1 MPHFLDGAQE
11 EVVANPQWSGCV
23 ACCEKDQCSHAE
35 LRITRAAREQ
45 TPVPCVA
52 EREAQKVAE
61 REPNLLQL
69 RIRNGR
75 HNGDLTDQG
84 PARTRDNSVETCPM
98 ELGQNPREIL
108 QGSAGVHREIELT
121 RN

>member
-1 MPHFLDGAQE
+1 MFP
-11 EVVANPQWSGCV
+11 
-23 ACCEKDQCSHAE
+23 AE
-35 LRITRAAREQ
+35 
-45 TPVPCVA
+45 P
-52 EREAQKVAE
+52 REAQKVAE
-61 REPNLLQL
+61 GEPRLLQL

-84 PARTRDNSVETCPM
+84 PERTRDNSVETCPM

-108 QGSAGVHREIELT
+108 QGGTGVHREIEWT